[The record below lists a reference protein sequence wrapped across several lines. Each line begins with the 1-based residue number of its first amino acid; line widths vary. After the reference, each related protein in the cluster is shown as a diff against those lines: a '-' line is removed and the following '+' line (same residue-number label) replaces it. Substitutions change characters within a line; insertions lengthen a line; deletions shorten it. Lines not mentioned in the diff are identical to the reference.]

1 MKIGDE
7 TRNASVL
14 RRQKAGCGWR
24 LWGRSEGQA
33 IRMELLLPAV
43 CAALHPPSPP
53 FSPQAAGAT
62 LLFRGFDLCSCYVR
76 THKAPQKENRISE
89 ETEIGSK

>member
-1 MKIGDE
+1 MKTGDE
-7 TRNASVL
+7 ARNASVL

-33 IRMELLLPAV
+33 VRMEGLLPAL
-43 CAALHPPSPP
+43 CAALRPPSRP
-53 FSPQAAGAT
+53 FSPQAAGAA
-62 LLFRGFDLCSCYVR
+62 LLFRGVDLCSCYGK